1 MTTLGHLS
9 ALLLAADRVAACIRR
24 PTAST
29 MRMRLLAIADDPD
42 ELARLMGHLE
52 RLQRAG
58 LDVRGAPVV
67 VSAGRLN

>member
-9 ALLLAADRVAACIRR
+9 ALLLAADRVTACLRR
-24 PTAST
+24 PTTAT
-29 MRMRLLAIADDPD
+29 LRLRLLAIADDPD
-42 ELARLMGHLE
+42 ELARLLGHLE

>member
-9 ALLLAADRVAACIRR
+9 ALLLAADRVTACLRR
-24 PTAST
+24 PTASAL
-29 MRMRLLAIADDPD
+29 RMRLLAIADDPD
-42 ELARLMGHLE
+42 ELARLLGHLE